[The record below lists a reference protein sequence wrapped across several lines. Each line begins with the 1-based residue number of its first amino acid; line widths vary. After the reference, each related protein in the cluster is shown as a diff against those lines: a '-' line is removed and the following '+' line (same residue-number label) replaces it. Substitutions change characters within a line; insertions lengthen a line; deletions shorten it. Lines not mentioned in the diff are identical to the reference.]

1 MLSKLV
7 DNSNVLDYLALCRYY
22 LVTGEEVVSCW
33 LSELSG
39 QSVGCGIILWT
50 HRLLSLQHVTL
61 NQVFFTHSQQGAL
74 LAQ

>member
-50 HRLLSLQHVTL
+50 HRLLS
-61 NQVFFTHSQQGAL
+61 F
-74 LAQ
+74 